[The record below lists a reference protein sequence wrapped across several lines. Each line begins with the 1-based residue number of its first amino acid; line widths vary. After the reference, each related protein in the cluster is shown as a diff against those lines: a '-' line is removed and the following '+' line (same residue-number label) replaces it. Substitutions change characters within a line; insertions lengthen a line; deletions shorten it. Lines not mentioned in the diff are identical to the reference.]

1 MIPFVSMM
9 TLRSIVE
16 EILVLNTTISS
27 TTLADFMTLLIS
39 KLQESAVIVEEELDL
54 GKVVSTSDLF
64 KRATFISRMVRC
76 PLWPPILPIQ

>member
-54 GKVVSTSDLF
+54 GKGVFTSDLF
-64 KRATFISRMVRC
+64 KRATFISRMVRY